1 MSPDEV
7 PVADLD
13 PDLHKRA
20 AQLAQKRAQLFV
32 RDIGKLVARNRDAL
46 ETSCFNAPRDAF
58 GENELAKIARAPRA
72 ALHRSKAS
80 R

>member
-1 MSPDEV
+1 MTEMMKAFEDAAAKMSPDEV

-32 RDIGKLVARNRDAL
+32 RDFGKLVARNRDAL
-46 ETSCFNAPRDAF
+46 ETSSASMRHVTRS
-58 GENELAKIARAPRA
+58 AKT
-72 ALHRSKAS
+72 S
-80 R
+80 